1 MEGHFEIT
9 PKPILKRDVQI
20 LIAEDD
26 SGHASLIRKNI
37 QRSGITNPI
46 SRFSDGQ
53 EVLDYFDNLKGG
65 MDPNSFLLLLDIRM
79 PKLDGVETLRRIKQ
93 DPELKSIPVIML
105 TTTDDPE
112 EVRRCH
118 FLGCSHYIVKP
129 VDYLKFAEVIQ
140 RMGQFISIIQA
151 PEIRFASGAG

>member
-1 MEGHFEIT
+1 MEARFDIT
-9 PKPILKRDVQI
+9 PKPILKQDVRI
-20 LIAEDD
+20 IIAEDD
-26 SGHASLIRKNI
+26 SGHASLIQKNI

-46 SRFSDGQ
+46 TRFSDGQ
-53 EVLDYFDNLKGG
+53 EVLDFFESFKEG
-65 MDPNSFLLLLDIRM
+65 MDPNSFLILLDIRM
-79 PKLDGVETLRRIKQ
+79 PKMDGVETLKRIKQ

-118 FLGCSHYIVKP
+118 FLGCSNYIVKP

-140 RMGQFISIIQA
+140 RMGHFISIIQT
-151 PEIRFASGAG
+151 PEIRFAAGSG